1 MFSDVLK
8 DLNWNEISDKI
19 KQKTDADVRKA
30 LSKRYCDIDDFM
42 ALISEAASPYLE
54 NMALLSR
61 QYTQERFGKNIS
73 MFVPLYLTNSC
84 VNSCVY
90 CGFNCANKTESIP
103 RQIRASVAVFYSGVF
118 FVHYV
123 QKNHEKFYKLN
134 QNIFQNQKNIFD
146 IFLRI

>member
-19 KQKTDADVRKA
+19 KQKTEADVRKA

-61 QYTQERFGKNIS
+61 QFTQERFGKNIS

-90 CGFNCANKTESIP
+90 CGFNCANKTE
-103 RQIRASVAVFYSGVF
+103 RA
-118 FVHYV
+118 
-123 QKNHEKFYKLN
+123 YKEN
-134 QNIFQNQKNIFD
+134 
-146 IFLRI
+146 R